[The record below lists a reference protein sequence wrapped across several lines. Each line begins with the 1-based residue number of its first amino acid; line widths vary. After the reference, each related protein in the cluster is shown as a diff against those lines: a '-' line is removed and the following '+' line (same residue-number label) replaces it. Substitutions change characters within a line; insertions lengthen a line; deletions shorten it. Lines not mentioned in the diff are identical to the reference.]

1 VSSGP
6 TPTAGSAGLES
17 SQKAQSGLS
26 RNAIIGIAVG
36 VGGGVLVIA
45 GVFLWLF
52 CARRRNKDTSNP
64 HYPTQ
69 SYGSDVGVDMHG
81 MMHDKEMP
89 AVVESSRQSSGQ
101 GHYAPYSDRA
111 STPPSPQ
118 HLEQHQQHY
127 QQMQTSSSPVVTS
140 SQTELGGNAAALP
153 VTTTTSTY
161 VHLVEEGM
169 TPEEIRRLEEEERQL
184 DAEIE
189 SAGRRGLSA
198 PS

>member
-1 VSSGP
+1 
-6 TPTAGSAGLES
+6 
-17 SQKAQSGLS
+17 
-26 RNAIIGIAVG
+26 
-36 VGGGVLVIA
+36 VGGGALLIA
-45 GVFLWLF
+45 GVLVWLF
-52 CARRRNKDTSNP
+52 WARRHNKDASNP
-64 HYPTQ
+64 RYPHQ
-69 SYGSDVGVDMHG
+69 SYGSDAGVDMQG

-89 AVVESSRQSSGQ
+89 VVMESSRQSSGQ

-118 HLEQHQQHY
+118 HLDQHQQHY
-127 QQMQTSSSPVVTS
+127 QQVQTSSSPVITS
-140 SQTELGGNAAALP
+140 SQTELGSHAAGAP

-189 SAGRRGLSA
+189 NAGRRDVSSRTGN
-198 PS
+198 